1 MQDIRKSLYIE
12 STIPS
17 YLKKEDSKNPINYS
31 RQLVTR
37 AFWKTQR
44 HKFRLVT
51 SQAVLDECGEE
62 NQKYANERLEYL
74 EGIELLEITEDV
86 KALAALYQPLLDI
99 PDSAKL
105 DCTHLAICVVHKVD
119 YLLSWNF
126 AHLGQVSEKRM
137 RKYNLKHDLWVP
149 ELLTPEY
156 IITIIKEEI

>member
-1 MQDIRKSLYIE
+1 MQDTRKSLYIE
-12 STIPS
+12 STISS

-74 EGIELLEITEDV
+74 EGIELLEITDEV
-86 KALAALYQPLLDI
+86 KSLAALYQPLLDI
-99 PDSAKL
+99 PDRAKM
-105 DCTHLAICVVHKVD
+105 DCTHLAICDMHEID
-119 YLLSWNF
+119 YLISWNF
-126 AHLGQVSEKRM
+126 AHLGKASEIRM
-137 RKYNLKHDLWVP
+137 RKYNLKHGLWVP
-149 ELLTPEY
+149 ELVTP
-156 IITIIKEEI
+156 ISIATIINKEI